1 MEYLYICIDFSFGES
16 YYSTDFYERLKM
28 RKTAIT
34 TLTLLV
40 FLCSLLPAQ
49 NANNETYIKAMTTPD
64 PNQKAQLLK
73 EYVTNNRGAQYENF
87 ACAELTLLTYNGK
100 TAADTIKYGERA
112 LELGGLDP
120 FQKCR
125 VLITVANMYVS
136 QSQNLPKVS
145 NYATQIIQ
153 TAKANKN
160 NELAS
165 AATWNQ
171 FVGGGSYLKGQA
183 LEKTKNYKGA
193 VDAYINAYNILKSPQ
208 IISNSKKLGKVLY
221 DGKAYKDAEKA
232 LKIAATNGKDFASI
246 YLYANALNKNGKL
259 EDALSNYKMAYMK
272 QKSGAIAFNIGIILA
287 KKAGKNA
294 SFTDEALKYLLDA
307 SFLSK
312 ANSKKAMQMAES
324 LYFLS
329 KKDLKYNENVQ
340 ELQQRSK
347 KLEDL
352 TKDFNDKYGEKEEE
366 DLSDGEKSK
375 MESMLKQIDAEQ
387 EAVKRL
393 AAETQAALQ
402 GFQQL
407 LEKAKQRLGIQ

>member
-1 MEYLYICIDFSFGES
+1 MEYLYICIDFFFGES

-34 TLTLLV
+34 TLILLV

-73 EYVTNNRGAQYENF
+73 EYVTNSMGAQYENF
-87 ACAELTLLTYNGK
+87 ACAELCTLQYNGK
-100 TAADTIKYGERA
+100 TAGETIKYGERA
-112 LELGGLDP
+112 LELGGLDALKIS
-120 FQKCR
+120 QI
-125 VLITVANMYVS
+125 LIMVANMYIT
-136 QSQNLPKVS
+136 QGQNLQKAN
-145 NYATQIIQ
+145 NYAAQAVQI
-153 TAKANKN
+153 AKANKN
-160 NELAS
+160 SDLAP

-171 FVGGGSYLKGQA
+171 LQGAGAYLQGQA
-183 LEKTKNYKGA
+183 LEKIKNYKKA
-193 VDAYINAYNILKSPQ
+193 VDAYINAYNILKNPQ
-208 IISNSKKLGKVLY
+208 IIQNLKKLGKALY
-221 DGKAYKDAEKA
+221 DGQAYKDAEKA

-246 YLYANALNKNGKL
+246 YLYANALNKNGKI

-272 QKSGAIAFNIGIILA
+272 QKSGTIAFNIGIILA
-287 KKAGKNA
+287 KKAEKNA

-352 TKDFNDKYGEKEEE
+352 TNTFNDKYGEKEEE

-387 EAVKRL
+387 EAIKRL
-393 AAETQAALQ
+393 EAETQAALQ

-407 LEKAKQRLGIQ
+407 LEKTKQRLGIQ